1 MDRYLFYRDNVPA
14 RQLQTIGTAA
24 LFIAAKMEEV
34 TPADLHRLVE
44 FGDGAVV
51 IDDLIRIVSMK
62 LIVTSFFFSDI
73 FFLRLPHYRI
83 RQTIAQSTR
92 LDE

>member
-1 MDRYLFYRDNVPA
+1 MYYRDNIPA

-51 IDDLIRIVSMK
+51 VDDLIKIVSYN
-62 LIVTSFFFSDI
+62 L
-73 FFLRLPHYRI
+73 
-83 RQTIAQSTR
+83 
-92 LDE
+92 